1 MRRFIGRECV
11 AIIAGLFLF
20 LIPIIGHAQ
29 TEDVSG
35 APPPIGQQ
43 LIREGT
49 FALKLVPALS
59 LEATLDEAEAES
71 RLAAVG
77 ILPRNGWIADY
88 PVTPDIIAELQRSV
102 SDAADAGKLAVGRD
116 EALKIF
122 AGVKAELALSIRPQS
137 DGDSYSG
144 TPPQSGN
151 YPDPTVINNYYTEQ
165 GPPVVT
171 YYAPPPDYY
180 YLYGWVPSP
189 FWWSGFWFP
198 GFFILNDFH
207 RSVFIHNRPF
217 FVSNHFNDI
226 RRHRVFRIDP
236 ADRFHGRTFAG
247 IGVTHSRGFIS
258 TGVPRSGRV
267 IFNGSRRTPPSGVRS
282 ITPSGR
288 GSRSLSAT
296 PRGSGI
302 SGQPSRG
309 ARMGGT
315 SSRGAGGSMQRG
327 GGSSLQHQ
335 GGRR

>member
-1 MRRFIGRECV
+1 MSEAVVDDIV
-11 AIIAGLFLF
+11 AML
-20 LIPIIGHAQ
+20 
-29 TEDVSG
+29 
-35 APPPIGQQ
+35 PPLLQ
-43 LIREGT
+43 
-49 FALKLVPALS
+49 S
-59 LEATLDEAEAES
+59 LEALGFIARHLNPPDFGRVMEAAGSPDQALLAELP
-71 RLAAVG
+71 RLAEWPEQFSDLRA
-77 ILPRNGWIADY
+77 P
-88 PVTPDIIAELQRSV
+88 LQTAG
-102 SDAADAGKLAVGRD
+102 DAA
-116 EALKIF
+116 LKAF
-122 AGVKAELALSIRPQS
+122 EGVKAELALAVRPQA

-144 TPPQSGN
+144 TPSDSGK
-151 YPDPTVINNYYTEQ
+151 YPNPTVINNYYTEQ

-207 RSVFIHNRPF
+207 RTVFIHNRPF

-267 IFNGSRRTPPSGVRS
+267 IFNGSRRTSPSGVS
-282 ITPSGR
+282 SMAPSGR
-288 GSRSLSAT
+288 GSRSMSAT
-296 PRGSGI
+296 PRASGI

-315 SSRGAGGSMQRG
+315 SSRSAGGSMQRS
-327 GGSSLQHQ
+327 GGSSLQQ
-335 GGRR
+335 RGGRR

>member
-1 MRRFIGRECV
+1 MRRFIVRESM
-11 AIIAGLFLF
+11 AICASLFLL

-29 TEDVSG
+29 TETTAV
-35 APPPIGQQ
+35 APPPIGQP

-49 FALKLVPALS
+49 FALKLVPALA

-77 ILPRNGWIADY
+77 VLPRNGWIADY
-88 PVTPDIIAELQRSV
+88 PMTPDIIAELQRSV
-102 SDAADAGKLAVGRD
+102 SEAADAGKLTMGREEAVKVF
-116 EALKIF
+116 E
-122 AGVKAELALSIRPQS
+122 GVKAELALSIRPPS
-137 DGDSYSG
+137 GDDGYSG

-189 FWWSGFWFP
+189 FWWYGFWFP

-236 ADRFHGRTFAG
+236 ADRFRGRTFAG
-247 IGVTHSRGFIS
+247 IGVTHTRGFIP

-267 IFNGSRRTPPSGVRS
+267 IFNGSRRTSPSGVSS
-282 ITPSGR
+282 IAPTSR
-288 GSRSLSAT
+288 GSRSFSAP
-296 PRGSGI
+296 PRGGAV

-309 ARMGGT
+309 GRMGGA
-315 SSRGAGGSMQRG
+315 SSRSSGGSMQRG
-327 GGSSLQHQ
+327 Q
-335 GGRR
+335 RR